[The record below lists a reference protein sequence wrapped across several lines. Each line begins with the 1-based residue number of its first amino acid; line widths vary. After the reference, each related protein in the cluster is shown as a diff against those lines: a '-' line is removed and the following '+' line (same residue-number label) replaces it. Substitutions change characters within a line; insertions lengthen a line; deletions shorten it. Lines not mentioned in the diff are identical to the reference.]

1 MDRDANIARIV
12 IQLNSPLTC
21 PALGL
26 IRRLPLTL
34 CAMLLP
40 LMTAAADATAP
51 AHTRVTPRGSIME
64 IRSTLEARASREL
77 CYGVLADFDR
87 LAEFIP
93 GMQSST
99 IVSRPGESLLLRQ
112 VGRASGAFLDY
123 DFDVTLAVTVN
134 PPARIAFSR
143 VAGNLEQM
151 DGAWNIGGDA
161 RHCRIEYRAD
171 IKPAFWVPPV
181 IGPVLMRRQVERQID
196 GLLAEIKRRAAEAT
210 QSR

>member
-12 IQLNSPLTC
+12 IQLNTALTC
-21 PALGL
+21 PAPPL
-26 IRRLPLTL
+26 IRRLPLTFL
-34 CAMLLP
+34 AMLLP

-51 AHTRVTPRGSIME
+51 GQTRVTPKGSIME
-64 IRSTLEARASREL
+64 IRSTLEASASREL

-112 VGRASGAFLDY
+112 IGRASAAFLDY

-134 PPARIAFSR
+134 PPLRITFSR

-151 DGAWNIGGDA
+151 DGAWNIRGDE

-171 IKPAFWVPPV
+171 IKPAYWVPPV

-196 GLLAEIKRRAAEAT
+196 GLLAEIRRRAAEAT